1 MVPADFAGFNIPIH
15 SSYKICLQGE
25 IMIFRNLLALLAL
38 LLLSACAGTG
48 GGLGSVSKTNQLSPG
63 MKPAEVR
70 TVLGEPSQTQFISDK
85 WVWKYSLHETWKG
98 FIPYYM
104 VFNRES
110 QTLERWFADEA
121 EYMRQQQLWIQAM
134 PPTQRHEVDVR
145 INQQV
150 R

>member
-1 MVPADFAGFNIPIH
+1 
-15 SSYKICLQGE
+15 
-25 IMIFRNLLALLAL
+25 MIFRNLLALLAL